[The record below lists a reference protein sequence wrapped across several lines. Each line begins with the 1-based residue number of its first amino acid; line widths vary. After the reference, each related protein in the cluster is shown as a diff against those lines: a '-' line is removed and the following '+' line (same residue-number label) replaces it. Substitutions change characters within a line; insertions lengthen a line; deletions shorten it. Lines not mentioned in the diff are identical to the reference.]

1 MFGLVRLLP
10 ITVED
15 MHLQP
20 FVSRNSPGLRVR
32 VWNPGSIWRQ
42 NMNNGRCICYILR
55 NVTNPKAIDS
65 AIRLA
70 ETIRWFD
77 GDSDLDPLLDLIVP
91 LSRHTSTQPNT
102 RT

>member
-1 MFGLVRLLP
+1 MKPG
-10 ITVED
+10 E
-15 MHLQP
+15 HL
-20 FVSRNSPGLRVR
+20 G
-32 VWNPGSIWRQ
+32 Q
-42 NMNNGRCICYILR
+42 NMNNGRYICYILR
-55 NVTNPKAIDS
+55 NVTNPEAIDS

-91 LSRHTSTQPNT
+91 LSGHTSTQPNT